1 MAYSHVGFAC
11 AMGSACDRPAG
22 LWQKYLLSSHVPGFK
37 LNGKVKRPKLSP
49 FGLANTS
56 RTCVWACRK
65 TVIVNLDPANE
76 AVFEGIKVNMADL
89 ISVEDVMEAYNLG
102 PNGGQTD

>member
-1 MAYSHVGFAC
+1 
-11 AMGSACDRPAG
+11 
-22 LWQKYLLSSHVPGFK
+22 
-37 LNGKVKRPKLSP
+37 
-49 FGLANTS
+49 
-56 RTCVWACRK
+56 VWACRK